1 MLRALAR
8 VLSDAPAFHVWATV
22 TSAEGALTVVTYGGF
37 DGVVTNLTLPGAGGL
52 DLVQRLRAQ
61 GATMP
66 ILVVGGGARGRG
78 ASAVLAA
85 GAQALVPR
93 VAVSSALVPA
103 LHRALGLAA
112 ERDYARQ
119 VDRRWR
125 GTTSL
130 MPDHTALMAHTLQST
145 SPAARPAA

>member
-8 VLSDAPAFHVWATV
+8 VLGDAPAIHVWATV

-37 DGVVTNLTLPGAGGL
+37 DGVVINLTLPGAGGL
-52 DLVQRLRAQ
+52 DLVRRLRAQ

-66 ILVVGGGARGRG
+66 ILVVGGGACRRG
-78 ASAVLAA
+78 ASAVSAA
-85 GAQALVPR
+85 GAQALVAR
-93 VAVSSALVPA
+93 VDIATSLVPA
-103 LHRALGLAA
+103 LHRALGVGAA
-112 ERDYARQ
+112 RDYVRQ
-119 VDRRWR
+119 VDRRSR

-130 MPDHTALMAHTLQST
+130 MPDHTSLMAHTLQST